1 MVASAAKLAFAVAL
15 LGVIVG
21 CTSGIEGD
29 RGAVPLSS
37 AAEAK
42 LARMGSNPGAPM
54 MIRVYKQESELE
66 VWKQIAGGAYRLFDT
81 YQICAWAGDVGPKL
95 REGDR
100 QVPEGFYT
108 VNAGLLNPRS
118 QYHLA
123 INLGY
128 PNAYDR
134 TFGRTGSNIMI
145 HGECSSRGCLAM
157 TNDQI
162 EEIYALARETLA
174 GGNRSFQVQVYPFRM
189 TAENFAAVQDSRN
202 LEFWNNLKLGYDVTE
217 VTGKPPA
224 WDVCEGKYTF
234 NTDGGCGASTMN
246 EGQRR
251 RLAQLQASDTAA
263 LRAAIAAHQEEIR
276 LAEAEAAQKLRD
288 ELAAAERRDRREAAA
303 EDRRETIA
311 GAAGSVAGF
320 FGNLFGFGGVEQS
333 ARVEDPNAPVPPPR
347 PARLS

>member
-1 MVASAAKLAFAVAL
+1 MLASAAKLAFALAL

-21 CTSGIEGD
+21 CTGGIEGD
-29 RGAVPLSS
+29 RGAVPLNS

-42 LARMGSNPGAPM
+42 LTRMGSNPGAPM

-66 VWKQIAGGAYRLFDT
+66 VWKQTAGGAYELFNT
-81 YQICAWAGDVGPKL
+81 YGICAWAGELGPKI

-123 INLGY
+123 INLGF

-134 TFGRTGSNIMI
+134 SFGRTGSNIMI

-157 TNDQI
+157 TNEQI

-174 GGNRSFQVQVYPFRM
+174 AGNRSFQVQVYPFRW
-189 TAENFAAVQDSRN
+189 TAENFAAHRDSRN
-202 LEFWNNLKLGYDVTE
+202 LDFWNNLKLGYDINQ
-217 VTGKPPA
+217 VTGKPPE
-224 WDVCEGKYTF
+224 WNVCEGKYTF
-234 NTDGGCGASTMN
+234 DTDTACGASTMSEN
-246 EGQRR
+246 QRR
-251 RLAQLQASDTAA
+251 RLAQVQASDAAA
-263 LRAAIAAHQEEIR
+263 LDAAIAAREEEIR
-276 LAEAEAAQKLRD
+276 VAEAEAAQKLAD
-288 ELAAAERRDRREAAA
+288 ELAAAERRDRIEAAA
-303 EDRRETIA
+303 EGRREAIA
-311 GAAGSVAGF
+311 GAAGNIAGF
-320 FGNLFGFGGVEQS
+320 FGNLFGLGGDQS
-333 ARVEDPNAPVPPPR
+333 APVEDPNAPVPPPR